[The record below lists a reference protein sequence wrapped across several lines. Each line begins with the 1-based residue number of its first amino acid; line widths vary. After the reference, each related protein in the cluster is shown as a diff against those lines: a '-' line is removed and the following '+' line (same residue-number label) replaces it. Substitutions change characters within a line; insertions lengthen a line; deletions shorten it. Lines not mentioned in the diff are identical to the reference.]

1 MLTIITFIITVA
13 IVFLVNY
20 LNEKIASQKLKDYY
34 NLAKQIVMAIEQLN
48 SELPWEYK
56 KDLAISKLSE
66 LTSNKINCEQAN
78 ALIESDAYE
87 IKKLLQNSNIS
98 K

>member
-13 IVFLVNY
+13 IVFLLNY

-56 KDLAISKLSE
+56 KELADEIINLNLKENKSIKTLSRDEIIDLFE
-66 LTSNKINCEQAN
+66 VME
-78 ALIESDAYE
+78 
-87 IKKLLQNSNIS
+87 
-98 K
+98 

>member
-1 MLTIITFIITVA
+1 MANCLLVSSHSFLSILFHSACSAKNSILFNPLLTIITFIITVA

-48 SELPWEYK
+48 SELP
-56 KDLAISKLSE
+56 
-66 LTSNKINCEQAN
+66 
-78 ALIESDAYE
+78 
-87 IKKLLQNSNIS
+87 
-98 K
+98 

>member
-56 KDLAISKLSE
+56 KELADEIINLNLKENKSIKTLSRDEIIDLFE
-66 LTSNKINCEQAN
+66 VME
-78 ALIESDAYE
+78 
-87 IKKLLQNSNIS
+87 
-98 K
+98 